1 MATNQTVKKETNP
14 VADAEADN
22 SKVSGIRG
30 TERSAILLL
39 ALGEKDAAEILR
51 HMGPKEVQDVGLAMA
66 TLTDVSTDEM
76 EAVMHHFV
84 STLEKQTALG
94 LGSDDYI
101 RNMLTS
107 ALGEDKAGGV
117 IDRILLG
124 RNSKGL
130 EQLKWM
136 DPRAIAELIRLEHPQ
151 IIAIVLSFLE
161 PDQAAQVLSQF
172 PDRVR
177 TDVLMRIATLDG
189 IQPVALQELDE
200 ILEKQFSGA
209 SNVKSSSLGGIKT
222 AAEILN
228 MLDGTVESKLMEEI
242 IEVDS
247 DLGQELQDN
256 MFVFE
261 NLIDVDD
268 RGIQSLLR
276 EVSTE
281 QLLLALRGAD
291 EALKEKIFK
300 NMSKRAAEMLK
311 DDLEA
316 AAPAKLSDV
325 ESSQKEILQVARRL
339 ADAGEIMLGGGG
351 DEFV

>member
-1 MATNQTVKKETNP
+1 MPDTDRVKPSVPTP
-14 VADAEADN
+14 VANEEA
-22 SKVSGIRG
+22 KKIGGV
-30 TERSAILLL
+30 ERAAILLL
-39 ALGEKDAAEILR
+39 ALGEKDAAELLR

-66 TLTDVSTDEM
+66 SLTDVTTDQM
-76 EAVMHHFV
+76 ESVMRHFV

-94 LGSDDYI
+94 LGSDEYI
-101 RNMLTS
+101 RNMLTN

-161 PDQAAQVLSQF
+161 SDQAAQVISQF
-172 PDRVR
+172 PERVR
-177 TDVLMRIATLDG
+177 TDVIMRIATLDG
-189 IQPVALQELDE
+189 IQPAALQELDE
-200 ILEKQFSGA
+200 ILDKQFSGA
-209 SNVKSSSLGGIKT
+209 TNVKSSSLGGVKT

-228 MLDGTVESKLMEEI
+228 MLDGAVESKLMEEI

-268 RGIQSLLR
+268 RGIQTLLR

-291 EALKEKIFK
+291 EALKDKIFK

-311 DDLEA
+311 DDMEA

-325 ESSQKEILQVARRL
+325 EMAQKEILVVARRL

-351 DEFV
+351 EEFV

>member
-1 MATNQTVKKETNP
+1 MANTELAQTESQASDP
-14 VADAEADN
+14 SEALQRI
-22 SKVSGIRG
+22 GG
-30 TERSAILLL
+30 TQRAAILML
-39 ALGEKDAAEILR
+39 ALGEKDAAELLR

-66 TLTDVSTDEM
+66 SLTDVSTDQM

-94 LGSDDYI
+94 LGSDEYI
-101 RNMLTS
+101 RNMLTN

-161 PDQAAQVLSQF
+161 SDQAAQVVSQF
-172 PDRVR
+172 PERVR
-177 TDVLMRIATLDG
+177 TDVIMRIATLDG
-189 IQPVALQELDE
+189 IQPAALQELDE

-209 SNVKSSSLGGIKT
+209 SNVKSSSLGGVKT

-228 MLDGTVESKLMEEI
+228 MLDGAVESKLMEEI
-242 IEVDS
+242 TEADA
-247 DLGQELQDN
+247 DLSQELQDN

-268 RGIQSLLR
+268 RGIQTLLR

-291 EALKEKIFK
+291 EGLKDKIFK

-325 ESSQKEILQVARRL
+325 EASQKEILVVARRL
-339 ADAGEIMLGGGG
+339 AEAGEIMLGGGG